1 MKQQILNR
9 YTSEVIYECEL
20 PDGTDNAMRAALI
33 KAVAER
39 AKEYTAALAMCEVH
53 ASIWTPKE

>member
-1 MKQQILNR
+1 MMKQQIVNR

-20 PDGTDNAMRAALI
+20 PDGTDNAIRAALI

-39 AKEYTAALAMCEVH
+39 ANLGGADLGGAGFV
-53 ASIWTPKE
+53 